1 MIGTGIEVFAM
12 DKSIVSHQPDFK
24 FHGWQSPCNDGSVC
38 EYDKT
43 TGLEILQINTIQSL
57 VQALGYLKF
66 SSIDNQILYRG
77 QTQLYNTGNDDKGHY
92 LFQPSALRGVKR
104 TPALTTA
111 KNKIKKQVDVLRR
124 MVPRFKNAEQF
135 SDAVLEGLLQQ
146 YGIPTTWF
154 DAVDNVWIALWF
166 ACYRSDNSIFIGK
179 TPERRSFWHMVRRNP
194 RLEAPKDRFAYVFV
208 LGADANDAELIDL
221 RNALPSDYIRPHA
234 QHGVMIRTHGVK
246 SVNMN
251 SLIKGI
257 VRVRLEDA
265 LDWLG
270 DGGMLRPEAIVPPP
284 NYDSGFKMLLNSERQ
299 YAGKDVI
306 RFPIY
311 C

>member
-1 MIGTGIEVFAM
+1 ME
-12 DKSIVSHQPDFK
+12 KLIVPHQSDSK
-24 FHGWQSPCNDGSVC
+24 FHGWKSPCNDGSTC

-43 TGLEILQINTIQSL
+43 TGLEVLQINSIQSL
-57 VQALGYLKF
+57 IQALGYLKF
-66 SSIDNQILYRG
+66 TSKGNQIFYRG
-77 QTQLYNTGNDDKGHY
+77 QTQLYSTGNDDTGQY
-92 LFQPSALRGVKR
+92 LFQPSALRKVKR
-104 TPALTTA
+104 IAALTTA
-111 KNKIKKQVDVLRR
+111 KHKIGKQVDVLRK
-124 MVPRFKNAEQF
+124 MVPRLENKEQF

-154 DAVDNVWIALWF
+154 DAVDNIWIALWF
-166 ACYRSDNSIFIGK
+166 ACYRSDNAVSINKNSEKRF
-179 TPERRSFWHMVRRNP
+179 FWHMTKRNP
-194 RLEAPKDRFAYVFV
+194 RSEESDERFAYVFV
-208 LGADANDAELIDL
+208 LCAESEAAEVIDL
-221 RNALPSDYIRPHA
+221 RRELPSDYIRPHA
-234 QHGVMIRTHGVK
+234 QHGVMVRTRGVK
-246 SVNMN
+246 SINMN

-270 DGGMLRPEAIVPPP
+270 DGGMLRPETIVPPP

-299 YAGKDVI
+299 YTEKDVI